1 MAALTS
7 TADRAS
13 SELAD
18 ALSAVVAELAALRA
32 RMDAVNTGSLRPHCD
47 ERTVRRSSA
56 FCQASPG
63 RSARICSLR
72 SKRSHSTTRRSP
84 GARRHGR
91 AATRETTAPWCR
103 PAHRRLHRPRAR
115 DGSGRG
121 IVGGAAP
128 LVRSRGSA
136 VYRSRADTD
145 AAFVG
150 FTTNRAPSRSASRW
164 ITGSTTAESAILAT
178 TDGAASTIRCSP
190 L

>member
-1 MAALTS
+1 VAALTS

-18 ALSAVVAELAALRA
+18 ALSAFVAELAALRA
-32 RMDAVNTGSLRPHCD
+32 RIDAVEHRLSPSTLRRED
-47 ERTVRRSSA
+47 RAALERILPA
-56 FCQASPG
+56 KPG

-72 SKRSHSTTRRSP
+72 SKRSHPTTRRLSWCS
-84 GARRHGR
+84 
-91 AATRETTAPWCR
+91 APWTRGDSGNYCAGCR

-128 LVRSRGSA
+128 LVRSRGPA

>member
-1 MAALTS
+1 VTAPAAPGNHEGPQHTRRS
-7 TADRAS
+7 R
-13 SELAD
+13 
-18 ALSAVVAELAALRA
+18 
-32 RMDAVNTGSLRPHCD
+32 RPTCRCAGD
-47 ERTVRRSSA
+47 VRRRRSSA

-63 RSARICSLR
+63 RSARSVPCDR
-72 SKRSHSTTRRSP
+72 SGRIRQPGARP

-164 ITGSTTAESAILAT
+164 ITGSTNAESAILAT